1 MKYIYITN
9 DPELAKYA
17 CDCGI
22 DNIMIDLETIGK
34 DQRQKNLDT
43 VKSSHEPHDIKHIKK
58 HIKNSKSKII
68 TRINPLHKNSKIEIN
83 TSIKYGTDYIMLPM
97 FNNKNEVKEIIDL
110 IDNRVKLILLFE
122 TPKSIINI
130 DSILELKKI
139 DEAFIGL
146 NDLSIAFNL
155 NFMFELLPSS
165 LIELMT
171 KKFKKRKIPFGIGG
185 ISRIGSGKLDSKLI
199 LSEHVR
205 LGSTKV
211 IISRSFTNK
220 AKNLMELNRMMDL
233 QNEIS
238 LLTSEYN
245 SLKKLNYSVVSENK
259 KQVLSTLEEIVK

>member
-9 DPELAKYA
+9 DPKLAKYA
-17 CDCGI
+17 SHSGI

-43 VKSSHEPHDIKHIKK
+43 VKSCHKLHDIKNIKK

-68 TRINPLHKNSKIEIN
+68 TRINPLHKKSKTEIN
-83 TSIKYGTDYIMLPM
+83 TSIKYGTDFIMLPM
-97 FNNKNEVKEIIDL
+97 FNNDDEVKKVIDM

-130 DSILELKKI
+130 DNILKLKRI

-165 LIELMT
+165 LIEFMT

-185 ISRIGSGKLDSKLI
+185 VSRIGSGKLDSKLI

-220 AKNLMELNRMMDL
+220 AKDLEELEEIMDFKK
-233 QNEIS
+233 EIN
-238 LLTSEYN
+238 LLTREYN
-245 SLKKLNYSVVSENK
+245 LLKKLNYSVISDNK
-259 KQVLSTLEEIVK
+259 KEVLSSLEEISK